1 LTSLSC
7 KDRWRRLRILF
18 GEAESEDEVVRL
30 NWTDLVV
37 GRGWDEALGTVGDW
51 TGEPARGV
59 LRPRVEIVS

>member
-1 LTSLSC
+1 M
-7 KDRWRRLRILF
+7 
-18 GEAESEDEVVRL
+18 RL

-37 GRGWDEALGTVGDW
+37 GGGWDEALGTVGDW